1 MLIQTVAAA
10 ANKAGIPVSAEAC
23 AFSIGYFAT
32 MNSKETET
40 ASVSVNSSALVDS
53 NSIAK
58 GKPVLVVGSETL
70 PTISYVCS
78 ALDGNLWWEQH
89 LHASDNPSAQPC
101 LSTPRGEVV
110 GDIAIARCLAS
121 PKLYG
126 PDGLAKVQID
136 QWIDFAHKHFCGV
149 PIPEAMTVLDDYLRM
164 RTFLVGYT
172 LTLADIVVFVTIS
185 AAGLNK
191 HAGSFPYLSRWLKY
205 LSSISII
212 QTGAGKLRSMMSRLQ
227 QKKKVD
233 ARLRSGDM
241 YAPLPDAVEGKVVTR
256 FPPEP
261 SGYVRI
267 LNSLKLSTITFKCS

>member
-1 MLIQTVAAA
+1 MAAA

-23 AFSIGYFAT
+23 AFAIGYFAT
-32 MNSKETET
+32 VNSKKTESP
-40 ASVSVNSSALVDS
+40 SVSVDTSTSALVDS
-53 NSIAK
+53 NSTPK
-58 GKPVLVVGSETL
+58 DKPALVVGSEAL
-70 PTISYVCS
+70 PTISYICS
-78 ALDGNLWWEQH
+78 ALDGNLWWEKSLQT
-89 LHASDNPSAQPC
+89 SDNPSAQPC

-121 PKLYG
+121 SKLYG

-149 PIPEAMTVLDDYLRM
+149 PIPEAMAVLDDYLRM
-164 RTFLVGYT
+164 RTFLVGYS

-185 AAGLNK
+185 AAGLKK

-205 LSSISII
+205 LSSISVI
-212 QTGAGKLRSMMSRLQ
+212 QTGAGKLKSVMSRLN

-261 SGYVRI
+261 SGCVSIHNR
-267 LNSLKLSTITFKCS
+267 L